1 MALITTTIS
10 TRPDLM
16 SPINNEMWY
25 RLTSSGSGF
34 SNFRYYAEIYY
45 SPLPTIVL
53 QNIGRY
59 KIPVRPTGDGLFT
72 PHTQLKPYL
81 EWSFNPTLTGIQ
93 GNGDMALLYT
103 IAPGIG
109 YNPDWSY
116 TSAFRG
122 AVISPADYPNVK
134 TPPGWVWGPG
144 TYYYLGLTGPA
155 VHNMTVGDE
164 VTISKTRKNIN
175 FFFDGETE
183 IVQINSVTS
192 LTVKTLW
199 VADIFG
205 TNTSSETSI
214 GYVEQGYIT
223 DLIRIQTIDG
233 LSRYAYHASRQWDQK
248 GLDFSAFTVRSV
260 PGGGFP
266 VTELWPLPLKGGITT
281 VYYKQSYLSQFDF
294 TKGWKKIY
302 ADQPETINFLYNF
315 TGGTT
320 DRIVIKYYN
329 SGFSLLS
336 STNVAISSLSPT
348 SFWYYGMQ
356 VGLSNLLGTQW
367 IPSTVPGAKYYTIGF
382 TRSSGSIIPADHISA
397 EARYEIA
404 ERDCKYEN
412 YRLCWLNKMGGY
424 DYFNFSKEHDRTVA
438 IDRKEWQQQLDW
450 NYTWQSGARQT
461 STFNVNAS
469 EDYSI
474 NTDWLSENE
483 LRMLQDLITSPDV
496 YLLEETPWSG
506 STAAVINKI
515 PIVIT
520 DTTFKEKTLRRE
532 MVFSLTVKYKLSHK
546 LSIQTF

>member
-1 MALITTTIS
+1 
-10 TRPDLM
+10 M

-81 EWSFNPTLTGIQ
+81 EWSFNPLTTAVQ

-109 YNPDWSY
+109 YNPNWRY
-116 TSAFRG
+116 TSSFRG

-164 VTISKTRKNIN
+164 ITISKDRKNIN
-175 FFFDGETE
+175 FFYDGETE
-183 IVQINSVTS
+183 IVQINSITS
-192 LTVKTLW
+192 LTVKTLYF
-199 VADIFG
+199 ADTF
-205 TNTSSETSI
+205 TTDTSTDPPD
-214 GYVEQGYIT
+214 YTEQGYFT
-223 DLIRIQTIDG
+223 DLIRIQTQDTLG
-233 LSRYAYHASRQWDQK
+233 RYAYHGSRQWDQK
-248 GLDFSAFTVRSV
+248 GLDFSSFTIRSV

-266 VTELWPLPLKGGITT
+266 MAELLPLPLRGGITP

-302 ADQPETINFLYNF
+302 SNQPETINFLYNF
-315 TGGTT
+315 AGGTT
-320 DRIVIKYYN
+320 DRIVIKYYDK
-329 SGFSLLS
+329 SFTLLT
-336 STNVAISSLSPT
+336 STNISMTSLAGT
-348 SFWYYGMQ
+348 TFWYYGMQ
-356 VGLSNLLGTQW
+356 VGLSNLIGTEW
-367 IPSTVPGAKYYTIGF
+367 TNSVAPGAKYYTVGI
-382 TRSSGSIIPADHISA
+382 TRSSGSPADHISG

-404 ERDCKYEN
+404 ERDCRFEN

-424 DYFNFSKEHDRTVA
+424 DYFNFSKEHENSMDVQ
-438 IDRKEWQQQLDW
+438 RKEWNQQLAW
-450 NYTWQSGARQT
+450 NYTWQSGARET
-461 STFNVNAS
+461 SIYNVDAS
-469 EDYSI
+469 ETVTI
-474 NTDWLSENE
+474 NTDWLTDVEYA
-483 LRMLQDLITSPDV
+483 MLQDLFTSPDV
-496 YLLEETPWSG
+496 YLLEETPWIG
-506 STAAVINKI
+506 STPAVINKQ
-515 PIVIT
+515 PIVIV
-520 DTTFKEKTLRRE
+520 DTAFRQKTQRRE
-532 MVFSLTVKYKLSHK
+532 MVFNLTVKFKYSHK
-546 LSIQTF
+546 LSIQTN